1 MMPHSLAPSPSPPRP
16 LFALSPRYNTL
27 GIPIA
32 AGLFFPL
39 IKVMLPPMVAGG
51 AMALSSVS
59 VVVSS
64 LMLRRYR
71 PPNSLISAA
80 ADAMRTGGKADYGD
94 DDDENEG
101 GVGGG
106 SGVEMSRIAI
116 DVNDGKG
123 AAKSA
128 GAKLQDSY
136 VPEGAGLLPPSLE
149 DDGVALVTSTYEQGQ
164 PDQLCNMESG
174 GECNCL
180 SSLCTCKNCKKHD
193 VVENLKRKILKL
205 RERAMATRS
214 RDPNRHGYEDEIR
227 I

>member
-1 MMPHSLAPSPSPPRP
+1 
-16 LFALSPRYNTL
+16 
-27 GIPIA
+27 
-32 AGLFFPL
+32 
-39 IKVMLPPMVAGG
+39 MVAGG

-80 ADAMRTGGKADYGD
+80 ADAMRTGAKADYGD
-94 DDDENEG
+94 DDDDNEGGVG

-123 AAKSA
+123 GAKAA

-136 VPEGAGLLPPSLE
+136 VPEGVGLLPPSLE
-149 DDGVALVTSTYEQGQ
+149 DEGVALVTSMFEEGQ

-180 SSLCTCKNCKKHD
+180 SSECTCKNCKKHD
-193 VVENLKRKILKL
+193 VVANLQRKILKL
-205 RERAMATRS
+205 RERAMVTRS